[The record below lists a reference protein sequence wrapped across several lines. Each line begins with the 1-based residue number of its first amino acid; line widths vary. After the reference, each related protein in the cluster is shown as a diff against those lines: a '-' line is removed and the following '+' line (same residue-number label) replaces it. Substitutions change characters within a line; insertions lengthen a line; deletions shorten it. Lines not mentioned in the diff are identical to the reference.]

1 VRQYH
6 ITELVDIYFIH
17 EIQRKA
23 AIFLFQDNNKTEDAK
38 FMFQFVAEAYE
49 VLTDEEKRKN
59 YDLYG
64 TVASTTGGQSSG
76 PQRPFYHQNYN
87 SEELYKKI
95 FGEAGK
101 VL

>member
-1 VRQYH
+1 
-6 ITELVDIYFIH
+6 
-17 EIQRKA
+17 
-23 AIFLFQDNNKTEDAK
+23 
-38 FMFQFVAEAYE
+38 MFQFVAEAYE

-101 VL
+101 VFQCNNYYFKYYYGVFKAVLFVLAN